1 MTNSF
6 KTVPVWNNGEWTER
20 EFSTREDFRDYVFSM
35 FKEPGQYELDETTR
49 HFRAQA
55 EIFEKEGMYCSYPDM
70 TKDFIDYWEFEKKK
84 SRNGVIFINGD
95 KEWYLPR
102 DYYFWINFLPIYDKI
117 KHKTT
122 FAQIWDVQL
131 HMALYELLAE
141 LNYKHAVIVKKRQIA
156 SSYFHCAKLINAMW
170 FEEGANL
177 KIGASQSDLI
187 GIDKGS
193 WKYLDEYR
201 NFLNTHTAWIRPMNP
216 CAVGKWVNKYE
227 VNDNG
232 RIVTKGLK
240 SSMSASSF
248 EKSPTASVGGPCH
261 RLGTKILMSN
271 GRFKEV
277 ENIKVGD
284 YILGEDSKPKIVK
297 RTFSGEADM
306 YHVIPKRGKDFYAT
320 GDHLLSLFTNDQKVH
335 GNRERLVK
343 VSEWCNLTNYQK
355 ERWVQKRN
363 NKILEF
369 DEKTN
374 CTLDPYFLGLWLGD
388 GYRQMVGLIVNKT
401 YDPEIID
408 YCNELSSK
416 LKYPLVLKRKEE
428 ERYKNVEMYSCYF
441 PISQNHIDGP
451 LTKEFIKY
459 NLFYNK
465 HIPDEYLYGSVEV
478 RKQLLAGII
487 DTDGHFLSEHYRF
500 EISQKNDKLFNQI
513 VFLARSLGAIV
524 HTRKVPS
531 QEHLINGRLIKYTS
545 VNSCAISFYD
555 PSIIPTRI
563 KRKKCCRN
571 KVRTINTSPIRD
583 VQKVGFERYAGI
595 EVEDEHYFLEDL
607 TLTHNCL
614 YFFHEEA
621 GIAPL
626 MDKTYLYMKPSMQM
640 GEITT
645 GMFIAAG
652 SVGELKSCEPLKEF
666 MLNPEINDF
675 YAVENHYIDEEGKIG
690 KTGLFIPEQW
700 GMPPYIDEFG
710 NSLVEDALKALA
722 DRYELIKKTKDPA
735 SYQLEISQHPR
746 YLSEAFAYR
755 DISIFPT
762 NVIKDQLTRIE
773 DNEFPYELV
782 NLEED
787 ANGEIIV
794 TRGTHSPIKEWPVKK
809 ADPDK
814 EGAIQVW
821 ERPDEE
827 IIYNEYIASI
837 DPVKPVKT
845 ISSDSLNSIYVYKM
859 PIRVNKRTANG
870 TENFIEG
877 GKIVCCWAG
886 RFDNPKKNHQRMEL
900 ILKWYKCKAIVEAN
914 VQDFINYMV
923 EKNLGQRHLVKKSEM
938 IFLKEYNLNTMTF
951 NEYGWKN
958 TTTIFKTVMLP
969 FLINFLNE
977 VILEEYDDEGNITKV
992 VHGVRRIPDKMVLM
1006 EMLGYSESKNVDRI
1020 VSLTA
1025 LVCYLKAQEANH
1037 MAPVRYETDNNL
1049 ENDRKLYK
1057 LKMSPFNLSNKQGL
1071 GYKKKLFSKLW

>member
-177 KIGASQSDLI
+177 KIGASQSDLV
-187 GIDKGS
+187 GIEKGS

-216 CAVGKWVNKYE
+216 CAVGKWMNKYE

-240 SSMSASSF
+240 SSLSATSF
-248 EKSPTASVGGPCH
+248 EKSPTASVGQS
-261 RLGTKILMSN
+261 T
-271 GRFKEV
+271 
-277 ENIKVGD
+277 
-284 YILGEDSKPKIVK
+284 
-297 RTFSGEADM
+297 
-306 YHVIPKRGKDFYAT
+306 
-320 GDHLLSLFTNDQKVH
+320 
-335 GNRERLVK
+335 
-343 VSEWCNLTNYQK
+343 
-355 ERWVQKRN
+355 
-363 NKILEF
+363 
-369 DEKTN
+369 
-374 CTLDPYFLGLWLGD
+374 
-388 GYRQMVGLIVNKT
+388 
-401 YDPEIID
+401 
-408 YCNELSSK
+408 
-416 LKYPLVLKRKEE
+416 
-428 ERYKNVEMYSCYF
+428 
-441 PISQNHIDGP
+441 
-451 LTKEFIKY
+451 
-459 NLFYNK
+459 
-465 HIPDEYLYGSVEV
+465 
-478 RKQLLAGII
+478 
-487 DTDGHFLSEHYRF
+487 
-500 EISQKNDKLFNQI
+500 
-513 VFLARSLGAIV
+513 
-524 HTRKVPS
+524 
-531 QEHLINGRLIKYTS
+531 
-545 VNSCAISFYD
+545 
-555 PSIIPTRI
+555 
-563 KRKKCCRN
+563 
-571 KVRTINTSPIRD
+571 
-583 VQKVGFERYAGI
+583 
-595 EVEDEHYFLEDL
+595 
-607 TLTHNCL
+607 L

-626 MDKTYLYMKPSMQM
+626 MDKTYLYIKPSMQM

-977 VILEEYDDEGNITKV
+977 VILEEYDDEGNVTKI